1 MKIGYYIPSR
11 GRVGKVHTLAYLP
24 KEILKHTTV
33 VCSHSDSLANYA
45 NEYRGVCNVVQ
56 ASKSVD
62 TIGKKR
68 DWILKQAVAAGQ
80 THIVMLDD
88 DLVFARRRS
97 DDPTK
102 FTDAG
107 TKDMQDMFKGLAV
120 QMRTHAH
127 VGILAREGGN
137 RITDALRY
145 NMRVMRVLAYDVAV
159 LQQLRFKF
167 ERADLMCDF
176 DATLTLLRNG
186 FPNVVICGWVQNQS
200 GSNLLGG
207 CSIYRTGQ
215 RQTEAAELL
224 AKRHPGFV
232 KLVQKETKTAWGGGT
247 RTDVQVAWKK
257 AYASAGAD
265 HAHN

>member
-1 MKIGYYIPSR
+1 MNIGYYVPSR
-11 GRVGKVHTLAYLP
+11 ARVGRVHTLAYLP

-33 VCSHSDSLANYA
+33 VCSHTDSLAAYA
-45 NEYRGVCNVVQ
+45 DAYKGVCNVVQ
-56 ASKSVD
+56 ATKSVD

-107 TKDMQDMFKGLAV
+107 SKDMQDLFKEITAQLKKF
-120 QMRTHAH
+120 AH

-137 RITDALRY
+137 RITDEFRF
-145 NMRVMRVLAYDVAV
+145 NMRTMRVLGYSVEV
-159 LQQLRFKF
+159 LQMLKFKF

-207 CSIYRTGQ
+207 CSMYRTEQ

-224 AKRHPGFV
+224 KKRHSDFV
-232 KLVQKETKTAWGGGT
+232 KIVQKETKTAWGGGT
-247 RTDVQVAWKK
+247 RTDVVVAWKK
-257 AYASAGAD
+257 AYESSSLKGA
-265 HAHN
+265 